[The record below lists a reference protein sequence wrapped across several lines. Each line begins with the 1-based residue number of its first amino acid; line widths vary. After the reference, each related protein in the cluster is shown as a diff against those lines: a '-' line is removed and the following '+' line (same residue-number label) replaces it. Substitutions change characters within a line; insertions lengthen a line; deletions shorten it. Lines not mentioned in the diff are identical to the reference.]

1 MKSNRSRN
9 TTQNQPTLSC
19 TSSIV
24 WCLLKTRPFAH
35 ICAFS
40 GIFEPVRRWMRENN
54 SLHCVTRV
62 IPSTYRYRSPYSMVT
77 CITSDEQFQFINNKR
92 KRGFIPDSLESF
104 VKRHRLI
111 AVSELSANPTE
122 YFRSLKIHLTPLHTV
137 GIAAYKC
144 MKSKTSSKK
153 SNWQTKIWT

>member
-1 MKSNRSRN
+1 
-9 TTQNQPTLSC
+9 
-19 TSSIV
+19 
-24 WCLLKTRPFAH
+24 
-35 ICAFS
+35 
-40 GIFEPVRRWMRENN
+40 
-54 SLHCVTRV
+54 
-62 IPSTYRYRSPYSMVT
+62 MVT
-77 CITSDEQFQFINNKR
+77 CIKSDEQFQFINNKR

-122 YFRSLKIHLTPLHTV
+122 YFRSLKIHLAPLHTV

-153 SNWQTKIWT
+153 SN